1 VWRRLP
7 LVALTVFLAIPPL
20 RFAVLTAT
28 APELDFSKPD
38 WKAREALIA
47 RARVLVSDPPNSVP
61 LGGARTVTDVSC
73 RFVPKPAKATTAK
86 FDCRLEN
93 GDVVKVKYG
102 RSRERQGE
110 VAATGLLAAL
120 GFGADHVSTVE
131 RVRCYGC
138 PPWPFQL
145 RLLAEQFLLAP
156 LVERTLDYGDARDF
170 RWVSIERKIEG
181 RAIEIDDFEGWDWR
195 ELSLVKSSAGGASAA
210 ELDALRLIAVFLAH
224 WDNKA
229 TNHRLLCV
237 GDSQDTP
244 DPAAPCDKPLLMLQD
259 VGATFG
265 PGKVIFKKWAPL
277 PIWKD
282 PGTCLVSM
290 ETLPYDGIL
299 FPPVR
304 ISEGGRALLANR
316 LRKLS
321 TAQVHAL
328 FQHARFPDPVTGEIP
343 ARDLT
348 PWVRAFEDKVRQ
360 ITDRSPCPSVP

>member
-1 VWRRLP
+1 VI
-7 LVALTVFLAIPPL
+7 LAIPPV

-28 APELDFSKPD
+28 KPELDFSKPA
-38 WKAREALIA
+38 WEARKALIA
-47 RARVLVSDPPNSVP
+47 RAAVLLPDPSDSRPIAGASTVS
-61 LGGARTVTDVSC
+61 DVSC
-73 RFVPKPAKATTAK
+73 RFIPKPAKATTAK

-110 VAATGLLAAL
+110 VAATRLLTAL

-145 RLLAEQFLLAP
+145 RKLSEEFLLAP
-156 LVERTLDYGDARDF
+156 LFERTRNYERAHDF
-170 RWVSIERKIEG
+170 QWVSIERKLQG
-181 RAIEIDDFEGWDWR
+181 REIEIDDFEGWDWR
-195 ELSLVKSSAGGASAA
+195 ELQLVKSSAGGATPA

-237 GDSQDTP
+237 GDGQDTH

-265 PGKVIFKKWAPL
+265 PGKVIFKTWSAL

-282 PGTCLVSM
+282 PGACLVSM
-290 ETLPYDGIL
+290 ETLPYDGVL

-321 TAQVHAL
+321 SAQVHAL
-328 FQHARFPDPVTGEIP
+328 FEHARFPDPVTGEMP

-360 ITDRSPCPSVP
+360 IADRSACPSVP